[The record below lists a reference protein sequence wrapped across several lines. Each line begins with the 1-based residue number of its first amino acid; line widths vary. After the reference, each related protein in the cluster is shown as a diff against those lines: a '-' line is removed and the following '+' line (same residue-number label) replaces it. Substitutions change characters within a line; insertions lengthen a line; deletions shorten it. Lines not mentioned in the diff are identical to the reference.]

1 MRDRLDRY
9 STFHGELGVDFGNVT
24 VRDFGNW
31 AVSGMDPV
39 SLVDELSGLASV
51 LPDSKLKIFI
61 GGDNAIT
68 RPLVAA
74 QHEDLSKVGLV
85 MFDAHHDVRSLDDG
99 PTNGNPIP
107 GLVEEHGLPG
117 SNIVQLGIHSFSNSE
132 PYRRYCDDAG
142 IMTMTVG
149 QLEQLGMRGAVEVAL
164 GVLDARCD
172 SIYVDVDIDVLDRV
186 FAPGCP
192 GARPGGLTVRQ
203 LADGVSSIAA
213 HPKVTSMDFV
223 EVDPASDRDHQ
234 TIDVMAH
241 LFLTAVAG
249 FATR

>member
-1 MRDRLDRY
+1 
-9 STFHGELGVDFGNVT
+9 
-24 VRDFGNW
+24 
-31 AVSGMDPV
+31 
-39 SLVDELSGLASV
+39 
-51 LPDSKLKIFI
+51 
-61 GGDNAIT
+61 
-68 RPLVAA
+68 
-74 QHEDLSKVGLV
+74 
-85 MFDAHHDVRSLDDG
+85 
-99 PTNGNPIP
+99 
-107 GLVEEHGLPG
+107 
-117 SNIVQLGIHSFSNSE
+117 
-132 PYRRYCDDAG
+132 
-142 IMTMTVG
+142 MTMTVG

>member
-99 PTNGNPIP
+99 PTNGNPIR

-132 PYRRYCDDAG
+132 PYRRY
-142 IMTMTVG
+142 
-149 QLEQLGMRGAVEVAL
+149 
-164 GVLDARCD
+164 
-172 SIYVDVDIDVLDRV
+172 
-186 FAPGCP
+186 
-192 GARPGGLTVRQ
+192 
-203 LADGVSSIAA
+203 
-213 HPKVTSMDFV
+213 
-223 EVDPASDRDHQ
+223 
-234 TIDVMAH
+234 
-241 LFLTAVAG
+241 
-249 FATR
+249 